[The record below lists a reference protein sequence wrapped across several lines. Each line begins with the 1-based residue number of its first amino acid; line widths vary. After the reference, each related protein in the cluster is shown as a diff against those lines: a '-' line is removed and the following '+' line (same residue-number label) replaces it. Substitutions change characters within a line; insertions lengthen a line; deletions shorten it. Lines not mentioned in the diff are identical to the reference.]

1 MSPSSKKAQAGRI
14 LSYSEKGQLFGV
26 LCSFLL
32 VYHQFPNKLNFILY
46 LLPQSP
52 RTIHSFMYEQK
63 IILNTWRALSYLT
76 IGVGGQGRTQEA
88 FAFI

>member
-14 LSYSEKGQLFGV
+14 LSYSGKGQLFGV

-52 RTIHSFMYEQK
+52 RTIHSFMYAQK
-63 IILNTWRALSYLT
+63 IILNTWHALSCLT
-76 IGVGGQGRTQEA
+76 IGVGGRGGTQEA